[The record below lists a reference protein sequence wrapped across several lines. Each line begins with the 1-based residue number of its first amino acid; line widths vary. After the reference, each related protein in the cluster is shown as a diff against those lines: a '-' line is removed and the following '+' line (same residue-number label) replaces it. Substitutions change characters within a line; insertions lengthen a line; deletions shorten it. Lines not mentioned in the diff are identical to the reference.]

1 MHRNNLF
8 GRLLSLEL
16 EMTANLVYSL
26 HNTQLLY
33 NLLYLLRFVIVIYLP
48 LVKQVLIIVNLSSA
62 KVLLPSKVRVRG
74 NQLGESADRRCHNT
88 DEKRNSK
95 RVRKPE
101 RTNVCSSIFILE
113 TTKIS
118 QLNKTFGGIETRVFF
133 KQEK

>member
-8 GRLLSLEL
+8 ESLLSWKS
-16 EMTANLVYSL
+16 EMTANLVYSR
-26 HNTQLLY
+26 HIQQLL
-33 NLLYLLRFVIVIYLP
+33 LKSLYLWLFVIVIYLP
-48 LVKQVLIIVNLSSA
+48 LVKQVLKIVNLSSG

-74 NQLGESADRRCHNT
+74 NRLGESADRRCQNT

>member
-62 KVLLPSKVRVRG
+62 KVL
-74 NQLGESADRRCHNT
+74 
-88 DEKRNSK
+88 
-95 RVRKPE
+95 
-101 RTNVCSSIFILE
+101 
-113 TTKIS
+113 
-118 QLNKTFGGIETRVFF
+118 
-133 KQEK
+133 